1 VKEQAQWKRDDFEA
15 LVRKKIKKIPK
26 VAVRDLPNISSTHL
40 CCCRAPML
48 LSTVGWLDHRLGW
61 CHDVSSTPC

>member
-48 LSTVGWLDHRLGW
+48 LSFNRWLA
-61 CHDVSSTPC
+61 